1 MKHLKKYDPFV
12 NESIFGDISRLNPE
26 RKKNDEKA
34 EELIDEIIK
43 DFEENNKDLKKVKI
57 I

>member
-34 EELIDEIIK
+34 EELIDEIRISK
-43 DFEENNKDLKKVKI
+43 KI
-57 I
+57 IKT